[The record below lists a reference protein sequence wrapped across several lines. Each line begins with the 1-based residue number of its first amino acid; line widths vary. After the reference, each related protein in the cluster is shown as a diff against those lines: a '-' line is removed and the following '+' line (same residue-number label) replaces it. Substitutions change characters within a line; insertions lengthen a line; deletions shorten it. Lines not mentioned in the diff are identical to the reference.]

1 MKRRILLV
9 GTGGTIGTARGRTG
23 LNEVTQS
30 VEAVVRDLTELS
42 ELVNVEVRDQ
52 WRLPSSSMT
61 PSKMR
66 ELAEIIDSASRAGF
80 QGVVVTHGTDTIEET
95 AYALALMLGR
105 NIPIALTGAMRPPTS
120 AGAEGLGNLLGAFT
134 FVASRQAAAL
144 GPCVVIQ
151 DEVHLA
157 RFVSKVHTSR
167 LAAFA
172 SPGLGSIG
180 EIAEGKL
187 RLGIMDA
194 PNDFLGLPKRLER
207 RVELIWAVA
216 GGDGRLIQA
225 AAEAADGIVIA
236 AMGGGHLPTP
246 MAQAAGEAV
255 KRGVPVVLA
264 SRTGSGAV
272 LEGTYGGTGSESELY
287 SMGLIPAGSL
297 SPVKAR
303 LRLLVGLELG
313 RDVRS
318 LFV

>member
-1 MKRRILLV
+1 MV
-9 GTGGTIGTARGRTG
+9 AARGHAG

-30 VEAVVRDLTELS
+30 VEDVVGNLTEL
-42 ELVNVEVRDQ
+42 EALVDVEVRDQ

-66 ELAEIIDSASRAGF
+66 ELAEIIDSASEEGY

-95 AYALALMLGR
+95 AYALALMVGR
-105 NIPIALTGAMRPPTS
+105 KIPLALTGAMRPPAS

-134 FVASRQAAAL
+134 FVASSQAAAL

-172 SPGLGSIG
+172 SPGLGPIG
-180 EIAEGKL
+180 DIAEGKL
-187 RLGIMDA
+187 KVRVMDA
-194 PNDFLGLPKRLER
+194 PDDFLGLPEQLEC

-216 GGDGRLIQA
+216 GGDGRLIEAATEA
-225 AAEAADGIVIA
+225 AAGIVIA
-236 AMGGGHLPTP
+236 AMGGGHLPAP
-246 MAQAAGEAV
+246 MALAAGEAV

-287 SMGLIPAGSL
+287 SMGLVAAGSL

-313 RDVRS
+313 RDVGS